1 MFFASLNLDE
11 LHEFVVYKTSPAL
24 TILKSATITETKG
37 QDFLRMDVVWD
48 HLSKRKMSQEISN
61 SLSFLELPI
70 SSDYSI

>member
-37 QDFLRMDVVWD
+37 QD
-48 HLSKRKMSQEISN
+48 
-61 SLSFLELPI
+61 
-70 SSDYSI
+70 